1 MRNRFFIKSL
11 AAGACALALSAGSVQ
26 AKEVTLRG
34 LSFLPKQLSFTKSF
48 LEFID
53 MVNKAGKG
61 VIQIKYI
68 GGPEVMKQPQ
78 MGQALKNGFID
89 ILSAP
94 PGIYLNLFPEG
105 DAIFGSTTTPPQERA
120 NGGIA
125 LLNKIMIRKMNARI
139 LAHAD
144 GGFGFHLFL
153 KEKPKMKPDGSL
165 DLSGLKLRSSPA
177 WRGFINWLGATVVI
191 IRPPEVYTSLQRGV
205 VDGTG
210 WPINGLRQFKWDKFV
225 KYRIDPEFMKT
236 DIVVAINETK
246 WKSLSPKA
254 RKILQD
260 TAIKYETL
268 SYEQQ
273 KKITAAE
280 DAALKKEGM
289 KVITLKGK
297 AREEYLKHAYS
308 IPWKRL
314 ESRDKTNV
322 EALKAKFFYP
332 GQTKK

>member
-1 MRNRFFIKSL
+1 M
-11 AAGACALALSAGSVQ
+11 AVALSLSTMGGVTGPAQ
-26 AKEVTLRG
+26 AEEVTLRG
-34 LSFLPKQLSFTKSF
+34 LSFLPKQLSFTKSY

-61 VIQIKYI
+61 VVKIRYV
-68 GGPEVMKQPQ
+68 GGPEVTKQPQ
-78 MGQALKNGFID
+78 MGLALKNGFID

-105 DAIFGSTTTPPQERA
+105 DAIFGSTTNPLEHRK
-120 NGGIA
+120 NGGID
-125 LLNKIMIRKMNARI
+125 LLNKIMAKKMGARI

-153 KEKPKMKPDGSL
+153 KEQPKMKPDGSV

-177 WRGFINWLGATVVI
+177 WRGFINWLGARVVI
-191 IRPPEVYTSLQRGV
+191 IRPPEVYTSLERGV

-236 DIVVAINETK
+236 DILIAINLKK
-246 WKSLSPKA
+246 WESLSPKA
-254 RKILQD
+254 QKILQD
-260 TAIKYETL
+260 TAIAYERS
-268 SYEQQ
+268 SYEKQ
-273 KKITAAE
+273 KILTAQE
-280 DAALKKEGM
+280 DAALRKDGM
-289 KVITLKGK
+289 KIISLKGK
-297 AREEYLKHAYS
+297 AREEYLRQAYS

-314 ESRDKTNV
+314 ESRDPTNV
-322 EALKAKFFYP
+322 KALQSKFYNP
-332 GQTKK
+332 K